1 MLLEHWEHGNGR
13 GIILPSR
20 SSPSMRG
27 MHTHEIT
34 RRVAWARIGR
44 VFGKRYFSKESIQM
58 VFRHME
64 KCSTLL
70 VIREMQTKTIMRQC
84 ITPTRLAVL
93 KRKEKQVLVRIT
105 GTLTYCWC
113 ECKMIQLLWKTL

>member
-20 SSPSMRG
+20 SSPSVRG

-44 VFGKRYFSKESIQM
+44 VFVGGVGPPERNTACQRWGGRQDWERWERVAVMGQCLGSKP
-58 VFRHME
+58 V
-64 KCSTLL
+64 
-70 VIREMQTKTIMRQC
+70 
-84 ITPTRLAVL
+84 
-93 KRKEKQVLVRIT
+93 
-105 GTLTYCWC
+105 
-113 ECKMIQLLWKTL
+113 

>member
-44 VFGKRYFSKESIQM
+44 VFVGGWDHQRGTQPARGG
-58 VFRHME
+58 VGGR
-64 KCSTLL
+64 TGRDG
-70 VIREMQTKTIMRQC
+70 RE
-84 ITPTRLAVL
+84 
-93 KRKEKQVLVRIT
+93 
-105 GTLTYCWC
+105 
-113 ECKMIQLLWKTL
+113 